1 MTTDTD
7 YISSWKS
14 KALSAES
21 IIPPTTSDN
30 SLTPH
35 PETRRCGDVVT
46 TFLCT
51 SQWLHRYVSNETPN
65 NVSREHRQ
73 NVSVVRLHKSYWYVV
88 MTSHEDVMTTFHQ
101 FVSSTSQTSLK
112 WNTQWRLSGTSPR
125 SLRSRYLLRPISTSL
140 RRLLLLPNETH
151 NNVAVVRFPQVSELR
166 CREALSLVPS
176 LLRSLFQIT
185 LSWPPSGRFSSL
197 I

>member
-51 SQWLHRYVSNETPN
+51 SPRCLKQVSNETSN
-65 NVSREHRQ
+65 DVSVVRRQ
-73 NVSVVRLHKSYWYVV
+73 DVSVVRLH
-88 MTSHEDVMTTFHQ
+88 DVLLVCHDD
-101 FVSSTSQTSLK
+101 VS
-112 WNTQWRLSGTSPR
+112 W
-125 SLRSRYLLRPISTSL
+125 
-140 RRLLLLPNETH
+140 
-151 NNVAVVRFPQVSELR
+151 
-166 CREALSLVPS
+166 
-176 LLRSLFQIT
+176 
-185 LSWPPSGRFSSL
+185 GRNDDAP
-197 I
+197 